1 MAGGLGK
8 GILTFNHL
16 GDIWELSPLSLISTW
31 RPLWA
36 FLTLSVIVQKG
47 KMRCKGQRQFM
58 PLLRAEVS
66 QGRVLDPPGREER
79 TERRES
85 QVRKNLVCH
94 EAFRTE
100 EVHL

>member
-1 MAGGLGK
+1 
-8 GILTFNHL
+8 
-16 GDIWELSPLSLISTW
+16 
-31 RPLWA
+31 
-36 FLTLSVIVQKG
+36 
-47 KMRCKGQRQFM
+47 M